1 MTQVDRRLARMLGEV
16 AGKLDRGEQVDP
28 QLHIVVLSRAIK
40 LCQQHARQAG
50 QKLQGVELSIADAD
64 ADAIHGLADSFV
76 QTLTALLEADERYRA
91 TGEAGSICRSSR

>member
-1 MTQVDRRLARMLGEV
+1 MTQVERRLARMLGEV

-64 ADAIHGLADSFV
+64 AIHGLADSFV

-91 TGEAGSICRSSR
+91 TGEAGSICRSCR

>member
-64 ADAIHGLADSFV
+64 AIHGLADSFV

>member
-64 ADAIHGLADSFV
+64 AIHGLADSFV
-76 QTLTALLEADERYRA
+76 KTLTALLEADERYRA